1 MPVTGVAW
9 LSSARVVRCLVSS
22 FNERNPLEKLF
33 GILVQVPSFFQTASD
48 ILEEGGDDVK
58 SSWPLWTGLHTCYNG
73 RYNGRQWCESERI
86 LKPYLSPDCSLQLE
100 SMKLESLVIVDQ
112 HATVNLYL
120 GLVLPARHALEV
132 QEVQKLWIYVFTLKS
147 FDFSTKNL
155 LLSRTLRKSLRL
167 LK

>member
-73 RYNGRQWCESERI
+73 KHNKKQWWKSEQI
-86 LKPYLSPDCSLQLE
+86 LKSYLNSDCFLQFGN
-100 SMKLESLVIVDQ
+100 MKPESLVIVDQ
-112 HATVNLYL
+112 HATVNMYL
-120 GLVLPARHALEV
+120 SLVLPARHTLEV
-132 QEVQKLWIYVFTLKS
+132 EYIEST
-147 FDFSTKNL
+147 FSREFFF
-155 LLSRTLRKSLRL
+155 LSSELEYLENS
-167 LK
+167 